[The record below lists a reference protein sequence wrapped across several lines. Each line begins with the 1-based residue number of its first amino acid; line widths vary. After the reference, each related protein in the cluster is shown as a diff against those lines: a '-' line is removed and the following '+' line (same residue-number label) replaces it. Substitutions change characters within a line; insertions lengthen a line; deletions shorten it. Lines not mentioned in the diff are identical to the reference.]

1 MKINKYKKGQN
12 CTVRFKCAAVVQIYK
27 VLQKLCKAQYDYF
40 DPT

>member
-12 CTVRFKCAAVVQIYK
+12 CTVRFAAVVQIYK